1 MKMKKVFL
9 RISMICFLLGFCIG
23 ISVFMNWDI
32 RPAKYAGSKFPI
44 LLTRLSVYRMIISL
58 MIITPV
64 SISAVLLGD
73 WINQRIF
80 KKQDAELFPFLSRY
94 ILSILHFFAV
104 WFFAVSGKT
113 DLPTI
118 IAGYIISYI
127 ILFSILHIVFRRSLQ
142 KERIAEYGIMSLVI
156 LAFIVWA
163 LHTANSVF
171 SFGRIID

>member
-1 MKMKKVFL
+1 
-9 RISMICFLLGFCIG
+9 MICFILGSCIG

-44 LLTRLSVYRMIISL
+44 LLTRLSIYRMIISL
-58 MIITPV
+58 MIIAPV

-80 KKQDAELFPFLSRY
+80 KKQDAELFPFHTRY

-127 ILFSILHIVFRRSLQ
+127 ILFSILHIVFRRPLQ

-163 LHTANSVF
+163 LHTTNSVF
-171 SFGRIID
+171 TFGRIID